1 MQTST
6 QEELRWAVVMFKED
20 VAEGLTRQALASGL
34 SPQDIMGG
42 SLILGLEDVGRLYAA
57 GEYFLPE
64 LVMVGNTAKRIMDVL
79 QPLID
84 DQEGSRRPGRVV
96 IGTVAG
102 DLHDIGKSMVIT
114 VLKGAGYEV
123 IDLGIDVPT
132 SAFVA
137 AVRDHRPRLL
147 GMSALLLTTREMMR
161 KVIDALVEAG
171 LRDEVKIIVGG
182 CSVSQGY
189 ADAIGADGY
198 GKDAISAV
206 RLARELLA

>member
-6 QEELRWAVVMFKED
+6 QEGLRWAVVVFEED

-34 SPQDIMGG
+34 SPQDIMRD
-42 SLILGLEDVGRLYAA
+42 SLIPALEEVGRLYAA

-64 LVMVGNTAKRIMDVL
+64 LVMVGNTAQRVMDVL

-84 DQEGSRRPGRVV
+84 DQEGSRRPLRVV

-161 KVIDALVEAG
+161 QVIHALVEAG

-206 RLARELLA
+206 HLARELLA

>member
-1 MQTST
+1 METST
-6 QEELRWAVVMFKED
+6 QEGLRWAVVTFDED

-34 SPQDIMGG
+34 SPQDIMEG
-42 SLILGLEDVGRLYAA
+42 SLIPALEEVGRLYAA
-57 GEYFLPE
+57 AEYFLPE
-64 LVMVGNTAKRIMDVL
+64 LVMVGNTAQRVMDVL

-206 RLARELLA
+206 HLARELLA